1 MDSDS
6 WRSSLAALMSW
17 LLPEQLPIAARITVF
32 SLALAGGVYL
42 SVWHGRRVLAPTR
55 ESRVSDAMLPIVLGL
70 FFIAY
75 LAFMVLATSLEAN
88 LSLNTRYAFPIY
100 VTTMIMMTII
110 LAHTAGVG
118 GHVDRKSVVK
128 GQSVSVRVVLVG
140 RRILKKKKQNNYK
153 NKQ

>member
-1 MDSDS
+1 
-6 WRSSLAALMSW
+6 
-17 LLPEQLPIAARITVF
+17 
-32 SLALAGGVYL
+32 
-42 SVWHGRRVLAPTR
+42 
-55 ESRVSDAMLPIVLGL
+55 MLPIVLGL

-118 GHVDRKSVVK
+118 GHVERIGHAFMILAAIVLASHVVRTARSEEHTPEL
-128 GQSVSVRVVLVG
+128 QSLM
-140 RRILKKKKQNNYK
+140 RISYAVFC
-153 NKQ
+153 

>member
-1 MDSDS
+1 MLRRPP
-6 WRSSLAALMSW
+6 RSTRTDTLCPYTTLFRS
-17 LLPEQLPIAARITVF
+17 
-32 SLALAGGVYL
+32 YL
-42 SVWHGRRVLAPTR
+42 SVWHGRRVLALTR

-118 GHVDRKSVVK
+118 GHVE
-128 GQSVSVRVVLVG
+128 
-140 RRILKKKKQNNYK
+140 RIGHSFMILERSERDV
-153 NKQ
+153 